1 MTQIP
6 DNATPISTEQL
17 FAIIGELTVQVRV
30 LQAML
35 RNQLGQDVDGPQGI
49 NHAVEERSLQSK
61 DN

>member
-1 MTQIP
+1 MTNNNIP
-6 DNATPISTEQL
+6 EDATPISTEQL

-35 RNQLGQDVDGPQGI
+35 RNQLEQGVDGAI
-49 NHAVEERSLQSK
+49 TERSLQNK